1 MEPTTSSLAQ
11 ARRSLALVVIAL
23 ISVGTLLSTRIDSSV
38 LMHVV
43 LFGCPLAVG
52 LLAAARRPS
61 EGPSGRLV
69 LGVVAGIAFGQL
81 LSLVLGPRVVD
92 VPTFDAL
99 SFFFLTFGVPV
110 IVVLCLAAIVLG
122 PVEEHDDE
130 HDDEHVDG
138 DPTQDPT
145 HD

>member
-1 MEPTTSSLAQ
+1 MTVEPTTSSLAQ
-11 ARRSLALVVIAL
+11 ARRTLALVVIAL
-23 ISVGTLLSTRIDSSV
+23 VSVGTLLATRIDSTV

-43 LFGCPLAVG
+43 LFGCPAAVG

-61 EGPSGRLV
+61 EGPAGRLV
-69 LGVVAGIAFGQL
+69 LGVIAGIAFGQL

-122 PVEEHDDE
+122 PDDEHTDE
-130 HDDEHVDG
+130 HDDEGGHE
-138 DPTQDPT
+138 DPST